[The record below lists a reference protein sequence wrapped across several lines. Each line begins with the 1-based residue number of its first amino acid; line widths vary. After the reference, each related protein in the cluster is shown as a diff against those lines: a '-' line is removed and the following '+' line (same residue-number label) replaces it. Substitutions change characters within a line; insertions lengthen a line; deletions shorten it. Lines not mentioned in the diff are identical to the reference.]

1 MAEGGA
7 FSLPL
12 CLIQRQARRY
22 SIALIFADVELHR
35 PINYSN
41 ASARERRDMA
51 LEGMRGTNNSITSI
65 ARLSNQRT
73 ITSLYVARRHRHTAS
88 DSGLRGTSK

>member
-41 ASARERRDMA
+41 ASARERVTWRWKA
-51 LEGMRGTNNSITSI
+51 CVE
-65 ARLSNQRT
+65 RT
-73 ITSLYVARRHRHTAS
+73 TQSHQ
-88 DSGLRGTSK
+88 